1 MRSVVISLG
10 VGRLPLV
17 CASLACLLLAAP
29 LAEAQNES
37 HWGATVSF
45 APTATARDGLF
56 KDMLINFEGEG
67 QVRSSEFT
75 VGLVRGSVRGGDW
88 GVSLVKK
95 SFEDGSRSVVTES
108 SCFVNNCSTF
118 TETRVMRDVLFT
130 GVEFH
135 WAPTFVTIKD
145 RVQVGVNIGGGIA
158 EVSGIV
164 HETQVDEGTGR
175 PPFVYEDDRPAK
187 DVLFALQPLL
197 KIEAQGSVI
206 VAPGLKVRVAGGF
219 NAPGMGVRVAAV
231 YLFGAH

>member
-1 MRSVVISLG
+1 MLIHSARR
-10 VGRLPLV
+10 RLRLFAA
-17 CASLACLLLAAP
+17 CAVMCPWLLTASA
-29 LAEAQNES
+29 AEAQDES

-45 APTATARDGLF
+45 SPTATAKDGFF
-56 KDMLINFEGEG
+56 KEMLINFEGEG

-95 SFEDGSRSVVTES
+95 SFEDGSSSVVTES
-108 SCFVNNCSTF
+108 SCFGSSCSTF

-145 RVQVGVNIGGGIA
+145 RVQVGLNIGGGIA
-158 EVSGIV
+158 QVSGTID
-164 HETQVDEGTGR
+164 ETQTDQTSGF
-175 PPFVYEDDRPAK
+175 PPFFYQEARPAK

-197 KIEAQGSVI
+197 KVEAQGSVI
-206 VAPGLKVRVAGGF
+206 VAPGLKVRIAGGF